1 MKIKPAVMVAN
12 STLLSFLA
20 SSSCLAQSTPSE
32 FAQMSFQELFNQ
44 SIYDTGKQ
52 SNQASPWTLNYQY
65 KTAEFEGY
73 LDGTQSLSFDDV
85 LGPPSSGSGKT
96 FPVVP
101 TTITQTA
108 HIFTAGYQLNEQWQG
123 YISVPYIQQ
132 KTDHIA
138 LAPGYETFTIETDGI
153 GDTVIS
159 ASYTFNSDSWIL
171 SLGASL
177 PTGSIDEQGDTP
189 RPTGNPQEQVP
200 YTMQLGSG
208 TYDFPVELSYQN
220 SSSPNL
226 SLNASTI
233 IRTGTNNRDYR
244 LGNNY
249 SLSGRY
255 KVDLSSGLQG
265 YAGLTFQYSDSIHG
279 QDDSLLLGEPPT
291 IYPASITNPD
301 LYGGKKINSTF
312 GLLLKMSKD
321 YQLNIELGKPIY
333 QNLNGPQPK
342 EKWRSSFYISKLL

>member
-1 MKIKPAVMVAN
+1 MKIKPAVITAN
-12 STLLSFLA
+12 SSLICFFAA
-20 SSSCLAQSTPSE
+20 SYCLAQSTPSE
-32 FAQMSFQELFNQ
+32 FAQMSFQELLNQ
-44 SIYDTGKQ
+44 SIYDTEEQ
-52 SNQASPWTLNYQY
+52 QNQISPWTLNYQY
-65 KTAEFEGY
+65 KTAKFEGY
-73 LDGTQSLSFDDV
+73 LDGTKSLSFDDV

-138 LAPGYETFTIETDGI
+138 LKPGYETFTIETDGF
-153 GDTVIS
+153 GDAVIS
-159 ASYTFNSDSWIL
+159 ASYTLNSESWVL
-171 SLGASL
+171 SLGVSL

-189 RPTGNPQEQVP
+189 RDTGNQQVP

-220 SSSPNL
+220 SSEPNL
-226 SLNASTI
+226 SFNASAT
-233 IRTGTNNRDYR
+233 IRTGTNDRDYR

-255 KVDLSSGLQG
+255 KVDLSSRLQS
-265 YAGLTFQYSDSIHG
+265 YAGLTLQYSDSIHG
-279 QDDSLLLGEPPT
+279 QDDSLLLGDPPT
-291 IYPASITNPD
+291 LYPASITNPD
-301 LYGGKKINSTF
+301 LYGGKKINAAF
-312 GLLLKMSKD
+312 GLLWNITKG
-321 YQLNIELGKPIY
+321 YQLNIELGRPIY

-342 EKWRSSFYISKLL
+342 EEWRSSFYISKLL

>member
-1 MKIKPAVMVAN
+1 MKIIPVVMATN
-12 STLLSFLA
+12 SSLLCFFATSY
-20 SSSCLAQSTPSE
+20 CLAQSTPSE

-52 SNQASPWTLNYQY
+52 SKQASPWTLNYQY

-138 LAPGYETFTIETDGI
+138 LKPGYETFTIETDGI
-153 GDTVIS
+153 GDAVIS
-159 ASYTFNSDSWIL
+159 ASYTFNAESWIL
-171 SLGASL
+171 SLGVSL

-189 RPTGNPQEQVP
+189 RDAGNQQVP

-226 SLNASTI
+226 SLNASAI
-233 IRTGTNNRDYR
+233 IRTGTNDRDYR

-255 KVDLSSGLQG
+255 KTDLSSKLQG

-279 QDDSLLLGEPPT
+279 QDDSLLLGDPPT
-291 IYPASITNPD
+291 LYPASITNPD
-301 LYGGKKINSTF
+301 LYGGKKISTSL
-312 GLLLKMSKD
+312 GLLWKITEG
-321 YQLNIELGKPIY
+321 YQLNMELSKPIY
-333 QNLNGPQPK
+333 QHLNGPQPK